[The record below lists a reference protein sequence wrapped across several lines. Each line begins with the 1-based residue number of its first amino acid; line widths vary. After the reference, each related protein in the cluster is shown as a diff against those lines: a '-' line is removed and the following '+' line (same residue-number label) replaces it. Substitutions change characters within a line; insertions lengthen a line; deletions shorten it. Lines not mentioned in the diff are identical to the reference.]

1 MNDILSH
8 RQTEANG
15 SKYSHRFIQ
24 NYTLLSF
31 IFSRI
36 LSNCL
41 CHFFSHTDYNRGGLM
56 RCDTKYSHF
65 VIVVCKKFT
74 VVLVCSKRLKE
85 NMYRS
90 IGHST
95 ISSL

>member
-1 MNDILSH
+1 MDDILSH
-8 RQTEANG
+8 RQKGANG
-15 SKYSHRFIQ
+15 SKYSNRFIQ
-24 NYTLLSF
+24 NYALLPF

-36 LSNCL
+36 IAFAI
-41 CHFFSHTDYNRGGLM
+41 FFHILIIIVDGLM

>member
-15 SKYSHRFIQ
+15 TKYSHRFIQ
-24 NYTLLSF
+24 NYTLATF
-31 IFSRI
+31 FHFFQN
-36 LSNCL
+36 NCL